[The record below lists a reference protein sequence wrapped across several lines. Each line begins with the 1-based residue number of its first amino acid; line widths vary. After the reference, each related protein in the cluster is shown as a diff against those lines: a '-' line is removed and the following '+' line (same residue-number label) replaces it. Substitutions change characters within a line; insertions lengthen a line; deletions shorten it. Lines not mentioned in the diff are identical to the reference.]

1 VHARLAAV
9 LAALILLAGCDL
21 GDEEGAATGTG
32 DTVAT
37 VAASPP
43 VAEPAQDDQDDDSF
57 GAIPEIVSRVEPS
70 VVAIKLAQG
79 GEGSGV
85 VWDDEGAIVTNNHV
99 VEGAS
104 RVDVVLATGETV
116 AGQVEAADELS
127 DLAVVRVDRDNLRP
141 ADFSETLPAVGE
153 LAVAMG
159 NPLGFE
165 QSVTAGIVSGLNRTI
180 PSGGGPPALVELIQ
194 TDAAISPGN
203 SGGALVNG
211 DGEVIGIN
219 VAYLPPAQTGAVSL
233 GFAIPSTVAIEV
245 VTQLLESGEVRR
257 PYLGIDTAQVTP
269 EFAQAF
275 GLGVEE
281 GVAVEAIRPDGP
293 AGDAGLR
300 EGDVIVAA
308 EGEETPTV
316 ESLFARLRDFEP
328 GETITLETA
337 RGSERREVDVTLGER
352 PPQAE

>member
-1 VHARLAAV
+1 VALAA
-9 LAALILLAGCDL
+9 ALLLAGCDV
-21 GDEEGAATGTG
+21 GDGNGDGGEAATGG
-32 DTVAT
+32 TVAT
-37 VAASPP
+37 VTVERPT
-43 VAEPAQDDQDDDSF
+43 AEPAPDSEDDDAF
-57 GAIPEIVSRVEPS
+57 GRIPEIVQRVEPS
-70 VVAIKLAQG
+70 VVAIALPQG

-99 VEGAS
+99 VDGAS
-104 RVDVVLATGETV
+104 AVEVVLATGETV
-116 AGQVEAADELS
+116 RGQVEAADELS

-141 ADFSETLPAVGE
+141 ADFAETLPIVGE

-165 QSVTAGIVSGLNRTI
+165 QSVTAGIVSGLNRSI
-180 PSGGGPPALVELIQ
+180 PSGGNTPALVELIQ

-203 SGGALVNG
+203 SGGALVNA

-219 VAYLPPAQTGAVSL
+219 VAYLPPSETGAVSL
-233 GFAIPSTVAIEV
+233 GFAIPSTVALEV
-245 VTQLLESGEVRR
+245 VAQLLESGEVRR

-269 EFAQAF
+269 EFAEAF
-275 GLGVEE
+275 GLDVEE
-281 GVAVEAIRPDGP
+281 GVAVAGIRSDGP
-293 AGDAGLR
+293 AGEAGLR
-300 EGDVIVAA
+300 EGDVIVAV

-328 GETITLETA
+328 GDTVTLDIV
-337 RGSERREVDVTLGER
+337 RGTERRSVDVTLGER